1 VLALMPYITKD
12 AREDLAAGRLP
23 RTPGELNFAIT
34 KLLNAYVRSNYGRL
48 SYQLINDALGAVE
61 GAKLE
66 FYRRVVVD
74 FENGKLAENGDC
86 YGAVASAPSAPVEGA
101 SSDLPPKA

>member
-1 VLALMPYITKD
+1 MPYITEE
-12 AREDLAAGRLP
+12 ARCDLASGQPP

-61 GAKLE
+61 GAKQE
-66 FYRRVVVD
+66 FYRRVAVPYED
-74 FENGKLAENGDC
+74 AKKAENGD
-86 YGAVASAPSAPVEGA
+86 VF
-101 SSDLPPKA
+101 